1 AKLIVW
7 SNGSAEVFKKAKIN
21 VQGKSITHIYRPQY
35 SIDGITW
42 YYYYYADVYTE
53 SERLGDKRGLPGAFL
68 AGSLLDEPLYL
79 CKFDGQQMHSK
90 NCLGFVTDKGV
101 ASESRCKGDIP
112 LHFRYLSGSDSF
124 YKPRQEFEIRIPC
137 IPNKPVY
144 NRLQIL
150 SFDAADSI
158 NTICTTYTKKTHVRT
173 YPNFSDLSRGDLKVD
188 TFHYISPQDILQNNL
203 DPDSSYLVFTHRVS

>member
-1 AKLIVW
+1 MTTKIRIIFHVFLIFMILVLQSSIFAQTIVFTDSSIQVFQNPEHNNQSPYTSNSAQAKLIVW

-68 AGSLLDEPLYL
+68 AGSLLDDPLYL

-101 ASESRCKGDIP
+101 ASESRC
-112 LHFRYLSGSDSF
+112 
-124 YKPRQEFEIRIPC
+124 
-137 IPNKPVY
+137 
-144 NRLQIL
+144 
-150 SFDAADSI
+150 
-158 NTICTTYTKKTHVRT
+158 
-173 YPNFSDLSRGDLKVD
+173 
-188 TFHYISPQDILQNNL
+188 
-203 DPDSSYLVFTHRVS
+203 